1 MRNRR
6 KFITLCKRR
15 NSRVTE
21 NDFVHSFHE
30 SSLFTARSSQRSN
43 QKVSKEKPQ
52 IYLSASCKQSRGQ

>member
-1 MRNRR
+1 MGNRR
-6 KFITLCKRR
+6 KFITLYMRR

-52 IYLSASCKQSRGQ
+52 IY